1 MVVSTLHRAM
11 ESHAEAHS
19 LGHVTRDARFDW
31 GQIENPELHPDL
43 AFVSF
48 DRWAAYRHVP
58 SSLTWHVVPD
68 LVVEVLDEAEKTEEI
83 GPRLSDYFKAGVNR
97 VWVVEP
103 RDMRVFDYQSAS
115 EYEILSGKDRLSGGR
130 ILPGFEV
137 ALEELGKGHE

>member
-1 MVVSTLHRAM
+1 MIASALRQAM
-11 ESHAEAHS
+11 ESHAHAHS

-31 GQIENPELHPDL
+31 GEIENPELHPDL

-58 SSLTWHVVPD
+58 TALTWHVVPD
-68 LVVEVLDEAEKTEEI
+68 LVVEVLDDAEKTEEI

-97 VWVVEP
+97 VWVVYP

-115 EYEILSGKDRLSGGR
+115 EYRDPEREGSAFRRQDLAGVRGG
-130 ILPGFEV
+130 P
-137 ALEELGKGHE
+137 